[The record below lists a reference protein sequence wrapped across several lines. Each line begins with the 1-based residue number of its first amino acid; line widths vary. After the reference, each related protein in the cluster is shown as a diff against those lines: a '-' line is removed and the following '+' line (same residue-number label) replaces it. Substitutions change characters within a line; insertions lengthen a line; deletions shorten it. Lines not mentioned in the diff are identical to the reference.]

1 MSEAVGGEVVRTV
14 EGSTERLSAS
24 GEPGQARTFPC
35 GACGADMRFSIGD
48 QKLACDHCGHVTELE
63 VDGEADIKEQDF
75 EQALS
80 HLAAQAGEGAP
91 GDKEISC
98 GSCGATVV
106 FNGTLT
112 STECSYCGTPIQ
124 RSDVHEAKARIPVT
138 GMLPFKVDKEGAT
151 ENLKAWVASRWF
163 APNEFKRRGVKGQ
176 FSGVYLPYWTY
187 DAMTS
192 THYRG
197 ERGEYYYVEVGS
209 GENKRRER
217 RTRWYP
223 ASGHFQRFFDDVLVC
238 GVNRLPA
245 KMMAELEP
253 WPFESLVPF
262 NHEMMAGYLAQTY
275 DVELKE
281 GFGQARS
288 RMDSALRAEAKRRI
302 GGDTQRVHSVNS
314 QYNAITFKH
323 LLLPV
328 WLLGYTYGE
337 KVYQIAI
344 NACTGEVQG
353 ERPWSWIKIA
363 ATTILVLTLAVA
375 AFFLFHMVK
384 N

>member
-1 MSEAVGGEVVRTV
+1 
-14 EGSTERLSAS
+14 
-24 GEPGQARTFPC
+24 
-35 GACGADMRFSIGD
+35 
-48 QKLACDHCGHVTELE
+48 
-63 VDGEADIKEQDF
+63 
-75 EQALS
+75 
-80 HLAAQAGEGAP
+80 
-91 GDKEISC
+91 
-98 GSCGATVV
+98 
-106 FNGTLT
+106 
-112 STECSYCGTPIQ
+112 
-124 RSDVHEAKARIPVT
+124 
-138 GMLPFKVDKEGAT
+138 
-151 ENLKAWVASRWF
+151 
-163 APNEFKRRGVKGQ
+163 
-176 FSGVYLPYWTY
+176 
-187 DAMTS
+187 MTS

-209 GENKRRER
+209 GENKRRAR

-253 WPFESLVPF
+253 WPFERLVPF
-262 NHEMMAGYLAQTY
+262 NHEMMAGCLAQTY

-353 ERPWSWIKIA
+353 ERPWSWVKIA
-363 ATTILVLTLAVA
+363 ATTILVLTLAVV
-375 AFFLFHMVK
+375 AFFLFNMAK